1 MRLAMLFYFQTKR
14 LHATKPKSCNNRGF
28 SEEEF
33 QRRSFNIAT
42 GRQSALLVTP
52 SALSSLLIP
61 LKHSNP
67 TLPAIT
73 LITALA
79 VRSYF

>member
-14 LHATKPKSCNNRGF
+14 LQARNRATTEVSA
-28 SEEEF
+28 EEEF

-79 VRSYF
+79 VR